1 MASIKLTGDTSGEI
15 TISAPA
21 VAGTNTLTL
30 PANTATVG
38 IVGGVF
44 SAFVDTAQTI
54 TNNSTTKVTLDGEN
68 FDPESEFDSTTNY
81 RYTPSVSGYYQ
92 VNFGVRLNPGVS
104 INANNQLQSF
114 IYKNGASICRSSN
127 RQDNTGASMS
137 ASGSEIV
144 FLNGSTDYIELYVY
158 QSTGVSCTT
167 TDTANGGTYLSAVFI
182 RS

>member
-1 MASIKLTGDTSGEI
+1 MASIKISGDTSGEI

-30 PANTATVG
+30 PASTGKVG
-38 IVGGVF
+38 ISGGVF

-54 TNNSTTKVTLDGEN
+54 TNNSTTKIQLDGEN

-92 VNFGVRLNPGVS
+92 VNFGVRLSPGAS
-104 INANNQLQSF
+104 ISASNQLISLL
-114 IYKNGASICRSSN
+114 YKNGASICRSHN
-127 RQDNTGASMS
+127 RQDNTSASMS

-167 TDTANGGTYLSAVFI
+167 TDSSNAGTYLSGVFI

>member
-1 MASIKLTGDTSGEI
+1 MALVIKGSSSGQV
-15 TISAPA
+15 TVDVPA
-21 VAGTNTLTL
+21 SAGTNTLTL
-30 PANTATVG
+30 PASTGKVG
-38 IVGGVF
+38 ISGGVF

-92 VNFGVRLNPGVS
+92 VNFGVRLNPGAS
-104 INANNQLQSF
+104 INANNQLISF
-114 IYKNGASICRSSN
+114 IFKNGSSICRSVN
-127 RQDNTGASMS
+127 RQDNTGATMS

-144 FLNGSTDYIELYVY
+144 FLNGSTDYIELYAY

-167 TDTANGGTYLSAVFI
+167 TDASNGGTYLSAVFI